1 MTATADE
8 LRLAELA
15 RLGEQAYYGLVL
27 PRLRPE
33 DDEKYVAIDVDTGEY
48 EVDPSELAAAHRLHA
63 RLPSARVWM
72 MQKGYDT
79 AHRIR
84 MRRVTSP

>member
-1 MTATADE
+1 MTAPADE

-15 RLGEQAYYGLVL
+15 RLGEQAYYDRVL

-33 DDEKYVAIDVDTGEY
+33 DNEKYVAVDVDTGEY
-48 EVDPSELAAAHRLHA
+48 EVDPNELTAARRLLA
-63 RLPSARVWM
+63 RLPAARVWM

-84 MRRVTSP
+84 MRRVATS

>member
-1 MTATADE
+1 MTATANE
-8 LRLAELA
+8 TRLAELA
-15 RLGEQAYYGLVL
+15 RLGEQMYYSRVL
-27 PRLRPE
+27 PLLRPE
-33 DDEKYVAIDVDTGEY
+33 DDENYVAIDVDTGEY
-48 EVDPSELAAAHRLHA
+48 EVDPSEVAAANRLLA

-84 MRRVTSP
+84 TRGEFMS